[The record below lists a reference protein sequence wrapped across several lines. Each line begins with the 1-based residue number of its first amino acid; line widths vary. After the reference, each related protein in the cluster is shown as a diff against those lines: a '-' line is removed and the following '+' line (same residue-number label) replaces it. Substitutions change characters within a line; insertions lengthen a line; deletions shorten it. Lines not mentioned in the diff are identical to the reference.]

1 MKTSRHI
8 RLYVWYSLSSN
19 VRCKSNET
27 NVWWYYSVPCYWL

>member
-1 MKTSRHI
+1 MKKK
-8 RLYVWYSLSSN
+8 SLLRKLRSN